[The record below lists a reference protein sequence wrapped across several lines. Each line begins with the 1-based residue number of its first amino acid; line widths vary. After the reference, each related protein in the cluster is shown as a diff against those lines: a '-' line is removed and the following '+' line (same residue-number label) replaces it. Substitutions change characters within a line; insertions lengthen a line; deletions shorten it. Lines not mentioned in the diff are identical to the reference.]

1 MHNGILVAIVAH
13 GLLGASLLWDKVLL
27 RQPAT
32 QNLVSYVFWMGAMS
46 IFGVVLA
53 VLGFHMPSPA
63 TAALAFGAGVLELL
77 ATFFY
82 YLALKR
88 GEASEALAV
97 MGGFSPVA
105 TALIGIALLGRAFA
119 HGGAEGFALMVAGGF
134 VMFLLEKLNYRRLL
148 PPVLLAS
155 GLFGL
160 INILQKIAFD
170 RAGFVSAF
178 VFLTLGT
185 FAASMFLLV
194 RASWRKQIFENTG
207 TAEPASKFWYFVN
220 RFVNGVGSFLVFY
233 AISLANPA
241 LVDAI
246 SAVRYVVIFIGAY
259 ALTMWRPRWLRE
271 DFSRPVLAG
280 KAAATGLV
288 AAGLVLVGLR
298 QG

>member
-1 MHNGILVAIVAH
+1 MFVA
-13 GLLGASLLWDKVLL
+13 
-27 RQPAT
+27 
-32 QNLVSYVFWMGAMS
+32 
-46 IFGVVLA
+46 
-53 VLGFHMPSPA
+53 
-63 TAALAFGAGVLELL
+63 
-77 ATFFY
+77 
-82 YLALKR
+82 
-88 GEASEALAV
+88 
-97 MGGFSPVA
+97 
-105 TALIGIALLGRAFA
+105 
-119 HGGAEGFALMVAGGF
+119 
-134 VMFLLEKLNYRRLL
+134 EKLNYRRLL

-155 GLFGL
+155 GLYGL
-160 INILQKIAFD
+160 INVLQKIVFD
-170 RAGFVSAF
+170 RTGFVSGF

-207 TAEPASKFWYFVN
+207 TAEPSSKFWYFVN

-246 SAVRYVVIFIGAY
+246 SAVRYVVIFVGAY
-259 ALTMWRPRWLRE
+259 VLTMWKPQWLRE

-298 QG
+298 EG